1 MMPPVLIDASSA
13 ILLEKAGLIHLCCQA
28 LTLLMPRVVFDEV
41 TAPQHKASSSLGDLA
56 GRRYGFGLL
65 DDPVAP
71 LAAAVA
77 VDLGRLD
84 RGERDTLHH
93 YLSGAA
99 RFVIMDDGKGLRVCR
114 RHRIPHVNALLC
126 PKLLHYCGR
135 LPKPRQ
141 AGLYLERLAGLGR
154 YSADVIAW
162 ATDCGRSDLEWFLDG
177 MQKDRK

>member
-1 MMPPVLIDASSA
+1 MMPAALIDASSA
-13 ILLEKAGLIHLCCQA
+13 ILLEKAGLIRLCCQA
-28 LTLLMPRVVFDEV
+28 LTLLMSRAVFDEV
-41 TAPQHKASSSLGDLA
+41 TAPQHRAGSRLGTLA
-56 GRRYGFGLL
+56 GRQPGFGLL
-65 DDPVAP
+65 DNPVAP
-71 LAAAVA
+71 LAATVA
-77 VDLGRLD
+77 EDLERLD

-99 RFVIMDDGKGLRVCR
+99 RFVIMDDGKGLRACR

-126 PKLLHYCGR
+126 PKLLHYGGH

-162 ATDCGRSDLEWFLDG
+162 ATACGRSDLEWFLDG
-177 MQKDRK
+177 MHNGRT

>member
-13 ILLEKAGLIHLCCQA
+13 ILLEKAGLIHFCCQA
-28 LTLLMPRVVFDEV
+28 LTLLMSRAVLDEV
-41 TAPQHKASSSLGDLA
+41 SVPEHNASSSLGALA
-56 GRRYGFGLL
+56 GRRSGLHL
-65 DDPVAP
+65 LNDPVAP
-71 LAAAVA
+71 LAEAAA
-77 VDLGRLD
+77 ADLGRLD

-126 PKLLHYCGR
+126 PKLLYYSGH
-135 LPKPRQ
+135 LPERRQ
-141 AGLYLERLAGLGR
+141 AGLYLELLAGLGR

-162 ATDCGRSDLEWFLDG
+162 ATACGRSDLEWFLDG
-177 MQKDRK
+177 LQKGRK